1 MSKFNMDFEYNDSKT
16 EAITEVTNVDA
27 MDCAMIASE
36 CSAILVNY
44 QKIQLEAYT
53 NADGNEELYNSEIAI
68 VSEGFFAD
76 MWNKIKDFLMKIVD
90 MISKALHTFW
100 NKLKELFNKAKVVV
114 LKFVKDHKPTKESYY
129 TLMFEADG
137 IPGKTLLMSY
147 PDIVEIVDS
156 TLNEIGD
163 LKSMIRKA
171 YEGNYMYDHK
181 FDPKKDSFLLD
192 DDIKFDSNGNMKY
205 PKARELVSMLY
216 KNRADDLHLLDDA
229 FVTRAS
235 AWLEARADEYSM
247 RISVLCDEM
256 EGIKAN
262 IRESSKQLS
271 GQFDTREAQENIKYN
286 TNVMLSSINWLG
298 TMFLAAGV
306 VADDTTKAIL
316 SYCKQ

>member
-16 EAITEVTNVDA
+16 EEITEATNVDA
-27 MDCAMIASE
+27 MDCAMIAAE

-76 MWNKIKDFLMKIVD
+76 MWKKIKDFLMKIVD

-100 NKLKELFNKAKVVV
+100 NKLKELFNKAKVAV

-137 IPGKTLLMSY
+137 VPGKTLLMSY
-147 PDIVEIVDS
+147 PDIVEVVDS
-156 TLNEIGD
+156 TLSEIGY

-192 DDIKFDSNGNMKY
+192 DDVKFDSNGNMRY
-205 PKARELVSMLY
+205 PKARELVNMLY
-216 KNRADDLHLLDDA
+216 KNRVDDLHLLDDA

-235 AWLEARADEYSM
+235 AWLEARADEYS
-247 RISVLCDEM
+247 RKISVLCDEM

>member
-16 EAITEVTNVDA
+16 EEITEATSIDA
-27 MDCAMIASE
+27 MDCAMAAAE

-44 QKIQLEAYT
+44 QKIQLEAYA

-76 MWNKIKDFLMKIVD
+76 MWKKIKDFLMKIVD
-90 MISKALHTFW
+90 MVLKAINNFW
-100 NKLKELFNKAKVVV
+100 TKIRELFNKAKVAV
-114 LKFVKDHKPTKESYY
+114 LKFIKEHKPTKESFY

-137 IPGKTLLMSY
+137 VPGKTLLMSY
-147 PDIVEIVDS
+147 PDIVEVIDA
-156 TLNEIGD
+156 TLSEIGD
-163 LKSMIRKA
+163 LKSMIRQA

-192 DDIKFDSNGNMKY
+192 DDVKFDSNGNMKY
-205 PKARELVSMLY
+205 PKAREMVEMVY
-216 KNRADDLHLLDDA
+216 KHRIDDLHLLDDA

-235 AWLEARADEYSM
+235 QWLETRADEYGEKLKT
-247 RISVLCDEM
+247 IGKEM
-256 EGIKAN
+256 DGIKSN
-262 IRESSKQLS
+262 IRSSSKQLS
-271 GQFDTREAQENIKYN
+271 GQFDTKEAQENIKYN
-286 TNVMLSSINWLG
+286 TNVLLSSINWIG
-298 TMFLAAGV
+298 TMFLAASI

>member
-16 EAITEVTNVDA
+16 EEITEATNVDA
-27 MDCAMIASE
+27 MDCAMAAAE

-76 MWNKIKDFLMKIVD
+76 MWKKIKDFLMKIVD
-90 MISKALHTFW
+90 MVLKAINNFW
-100 NKLKELFNKAKVVV
+100 TKIRELFNKAKVAV
-114 LKFVKDHKPTKESYY
+114 LKFIKEHKPTKESFY
-129 TLMFEADG
+129 TLMFESDG
-137 IPGKTLLMSY
+137 VPGKTLLMSY
-147 PDIVEIVDS
+147 PDIVEVIDA
-156 TLNEIGD
+156 TLSEIGD
-163 LKSMIRKA
+163 LKSMIRQA

-192 DDIKFDSNGNMKY
+192 DDVKFDSNGNMKY
-205 PKARELVSMLY
+205 PKAREMVNMLY
-216 KNRADDLHLLDDA
+216 KNRVDDLHLLDDA

-235 AWLEARADEYSM
+235 QWLETRADEYGEKLKT
-247 RISVLCDEM
+247 IGKEM
-256 EGIKAN
+256 DGIKSN
-262 IRESSKQLS
+262 IRSSSKQLS
-271 GQFDTREAQENIKYN
+271 GQFDTKEAQENIKYN
-286 TNVMLSSINWLG
+286 TNVLLSSINWIG
-298 TMFLAAGV
+298 TMFLAASI

>member
-16 EAITEVTNVDA
+16 EEITEATNVDA
-27 MDCAMIASE
+27 MDCAMAAAE

-44 QKIQLEAYT
+44 QKIQLEAYN

-76 MWNKIKDFLMKIVD
+76 TWKKIREFLMKIVD
-90 MISKALHTFW
+90 MVLKAINNFW
-100 NKLKELFNKAKVVV
+100 TKIRELFNKAKVAV
-114 LKFVKDHKPTKESYY
+114 LKFIKEHKPAKESFY

-137 IPGKTLLMSY
+137 VPGKTLLMSY
-147 PDIVEIVDS
+147 PDIVEVVDA
-156 TLNEIGD
+156 TLSEIGD
-163 LKSMIRKA
+163 LKSMIRQA

-192 DDIKFDSNGNMKY
+192 DDVKFDSNGNMKY
-205 PKARELVSMLY
+205 PKAREMVEMVY
-216 KNRADDLHLLDDA
+216 KHRIDDLHLLDDA

-235 AWLEARADEYSM
+235 QWLETRADEYGEKLKT
-247 RISVLCDEM
+247 IGKEM
-256 EGIKAN
+256 DGIKSN
-262 IRESSKQLS
+262 IRSSSKQLS
-271 GQFDTREAQENIKYN
+271 GQFDTKEAQENIKYN
-286 TNVMLSSINWLG
+286 TNVLLSSINWIG
-298 TMFLAAGV
+298 TMFLAASI